1 MNPDIA
7 ASKESLRREI
17 RSRGVTA
24 QERAAASA
32 ALCERLHALDC
43 WAQARAVLFFAPLS
57 DEPDIF
63 PSIQR
68 ALNEG
73 KLASLLRFKPD
84 EHLFEPVQIEDTER
98 DLLPGHFGVR
108 EPAHHCPVL
117 PMNRLDLLLVPGLA
131 FDLCGRR
138 LGRGKGFYDR
148 LLATAHETKCG
159 VCFDWQMVET
169 VPVEA
174 HDVALNCI
182 VTPTR
187 WLRF

>member
-1 MNPDIA
+1 MNPDIV
-7 ASKESLRREI
+7 ASKEALRREM
-17 RSRGVTA
+17 RARRVTTE
-24 QERAAASA
+24 ERATTST

-43 WAQARAVLFFAPLS
+43 WQQARAVLFFAPLS
-57 DEPDIF
+57 DEPDIS

-68 ALNEG
+68 ALSEG
-73 KLASLLRFKPD
+73 KLTALLRFKPR
-84 EHLFEPVQIEDTER
+84 EHLFEPVKIEDAAR

-108 EPAHHCPVL
+108 EPVAHCPVV

-131 FDLCGRR
+131 FDLRGRR

-148 LLATAHETKCG
+148 LLATAHGTKCG
-159 VCFDWQMVET
+159 ICFDWQIVEA

-174 HDVALNCI
+174 HDAALNCI
-182 VTPTR
+182 VTPTL